1 MIAGST
7 VVAGLL
13 RVRPKGATDVA
24 PVLFCG
30 IFSHL
35 APRTS
40 HLAPRT
46 SHLAPRTSHLAPRT
60 SHLAP
65 LLKII
70 TNHAIK
76 L

>member
-13 RVRPKGATDVA
+13 QVRPKGATDVA

-30 IFSHL
+30 IFF
-35 APRTS
+35 RTS

-60 SHLAP
+60 SF
-65 LLKII
+65 K
-70 TNHAIK
+70 NHYK
-76 L
+76 SCN